1 MTYSAIDGD
10 ISDFFDAQVDP
21 RSVFRLDELRAYLL
35 NAGHADLE
43 ARAAVLKWQED
54 RFRRVNG
61 TWEKFALTPAGLEV
75 VAMLRAR
82 AASPSEPEAE
92 AGTT

>member
-10 ISDFFDAQVDP
+10 ISDFFDDQIDL
-21 RSVFRLDELRAYLL
+21 RGEFRLDALRTYLL

-43 ARAAVLKWQED
+43 ARAAVLKWQEY

-61 TWEKFALTPAGLEV
+61 TWEKFALTPAGLDT
-75 VAMLRAR
+75 VAALRAR
-82 AASPSEPEAE
+82 APSPTLEDRGPREA
-92 AGTT
+92 